1 MRRVAKFVAGMLV
14 ALTAMPVLAVA
25 PCQQAIHSMKCCRTE
40 CPMTTKAPG
49 AKVTSTTSPE
59 ITKSVCCSPSSQ
71 RAIPFTEQ
79 RATENRTDVAMLHSQ
94 ATNVVI
100 AVAERHE
107 LKSPHERPP
116 VFGPSRTSLCTFL
129 I

>member
-1 MRRVAKFVAGMLV
+1 MRRIAKFVAGMLV

-25 PCQQAIHSMKCCRTE
+25 PCQQTMHSMKCCRTE
-40 CPMTTKAPG
+40 CPMITKASST
-49 AKVTSTTSPE
+49 KVASGTGPE
-59 ITKSVCCSPSSQ
+59 ITRSVCCSPSSQ

-79 RATENRTDVAMLHSQ
+79 KATESRTDLAILHSQ
-94 ATNVVI
+94 ATDVVI

-116 VFGPSRTSLCTFL
+116 VFGPSRTALCTFL